1 MAPWKF
7 FQMNMRWDA
16 IWCILRHNLEKC
28 CSLCTSLAVSGWF
41 FRYSYLYSVMITIFF
56 WGKLGIWG
64 GSFYPSNTLDRILRS
79 VTIQMKATERF
90 LPVVLFII
98 LYNVVLTFEPVGKM
112 LKSDNSNV
120 SHWAVLS
127 CGTVYY
133 AVRSGYNFWVCGWNA
148 FE

>member
-1 MAPWKF
+1 
-7 FQMNMRWDA
+7 
-16 IWCILRHNLEKC
+16 
-28 CSLCTSLAVSGWF
+28 
-41 FRYSYLYSVMITIFF
+41 MITIFF

-79 VTIQMKATERF
+79 VTIQVKATERF

-120 SHWAVLS
+120 SH
-127 CGTVYY
+127 
-133 AVRSGYNFWVCGWNA
+133 
-148 FE
+148 